1 MTLSANSSVRN
12 FTLAQQTTYYTTRL
26 RTTSTSVNGTPSLST
41 ASGTLTTQLTHVVYT
56 RSHPSGNTKTYINGV
71 QVATG
76 SAVSSFSNWD
86 TGFKFALAN
95 ELTMNR
101 TWLGELHLEAIY
113 DRPLSASEVSQ
124 NFSAEPKG
132 TTPAMPTPTPTPT
145 LTPWPVGTR
154 VSDDVVVLY
163 ELEEGSGTTVNDT
176 SGVGTPLNLTV
187 ENAGAVSWVSGGLSI
202 SSSTIV
208 KSASAATKIINSV
221 MATNEISIEG
231 WVKPANTSQSGPS
244 RIVTLSANSSV
255 RNFTLGQSG
264 SYYNTRLRSTSTSV
278 NGTPSLSTPSGS
290 LTTVLTHVVFTR
302 DTTLGTTRTYING
315 SQVSSGNTP
324 SSFSN
329 WDQSFKF
336 ALANELTMNR
346 TWLGELHLVAIYSR
360 ELTASEVTQ
369 NFNAGPKGVYQTP
382 TPTPTPVAVQA
393 PTGMVAWWPGDGNTE
408 NLVSGGPDG
417 TLRNGATFAQ
427 GKVSQAFTLDGSND
441 HVEVADFGN
450 FTIFSVDTWVFR
462 NGGTA
467 SRESIVSYKEG
478 NSPNC
483 GFVLSLNENGSSHR
497 PRLWVRVNSQWK
509 YAEGST
515 GVPLNSWT
523 FLTGTYDGQ
532 TIRMYVNGVEVDSTS
547 ASGSLTQCSQKTGI
561 GSRASLNQHFF
572 PGLIDEVEIFDR
584 ALSASEVQSIYT
596 ADSKGKVKPT
606 ATPTPTPTPTSRV
619 PGSGV
624 RGRGSGERETTASSL
639 AGKEESSRKED
650 NSGQGKDGPA
660 GAIAQGG
667 NGR

>member
-1 MTLSANSSVRN
+1 M
-12 FTLAQQTTYYTTRL
+12 
-26 RTTSTSVNGTPSLST
+26 
-41 ASGTLTTQLTHVVYT
+41 
-56 RSHPSGNTKTYINGV
+56 
-71 QVATG
+71 
-76 SAVSSFSNWD
+76 
-86 TGFKFALAN
+86 
-95 ELTMNR
+95 
-101 TWLGELHLEAIY
+101 
-113 DRPLSASEVSQ
+113 
-124 NFSAEPKG
+124 
-132 TTPAMPTPTPTPT
+132 
-145 LTPWPVGTR
+145 
-154 VSDDVVVLY
+154 VVLY

-176 SGVGTPLNLTV
+176 SGVGVPLNLTV

-202 SSSTIV
+202 TSSTIV
-208 KSASAATKIINSV
+208 ESAGAATKIINSL
-221 MATNEISIEG
+221 MASNEISIEG

-244 RIVTLSANSSV
+244 RMVTLSANPSV

-278 NGTPSLSTPSGS
+278 NGIPSLSTPSGS
-290 LTTVLTHVVFTR
+290 LTTALTHVVFTR
-302 DTTLGTTRTYING
+302 DHPSGTTRMYING

-336 ALANELTMNR
+336 GLANELTMNR

-360 ELTASEVTQ
+360 ELSASEVSQ
-369 NFNAGPKGVYQTP
+369 NFNAGPNGIYQTP

-417 TLRNGATFAQ
+417 ILRNGATYAQ
-427 GKVSQAFTLDGSND
+427 GKVSQAFTLDGGND
-441 HVEVADFGN
+441 HVEVANFGS
-450 FTIFSVDTWVFR
+450 FTVFSVDTWVFR
-462 NGGTA
+462 NRGTA

-483 GFVLSLNENGSSHR
+483 GFVLSLNEDGSSHR
-497 PRLWVRVNSQWK
+497 PRLWVQVNSQWK
-509 YAEGST
+509 YAEGGAS
-515 GVPLNSWT
+515 VPLSTWT

-547 ASGSLTQCSQKTGI
+547 ASGAMTQCSQKTGI
-561 GSRASLNQHFF
+561 GSRASLNTHFF

-606 ATPTPTPTPTSRV
+606 ATPTPTPAPVAGITVSPTSGLVTTEAGGTATFTVVLDNV
-619 PGSGV
+619 PTADVTVVLSSSDTTEGTVSPASLTFTSLNWNSAHTVTVTGV
-624 RGRGSGERETTASSL
+624 DDAVVDGNIAYTIVTAAASSTDTNYNGLNPADVGVTNTDNDTAGVTVVTNLGAGDHRGRRHGYLYRG
-639 AGKEESSRKED
+639 AGH
-650 NSGQGKDGPA
+650 PA
-660 GAIAQGG
+660 Q
-667 NGR
+667 RRRDHWPEQL